1 MKKVFKLTL
10 LLISI
15 LLVNY
20 TVVNASTNTYE
31 RTENNLGV
39 NKKWTIND
47 SNMDNVLNTY
57 KVDASEKIYDFAEI
71 FDEETEELIYDDIL
85 NKISMIN
92 MDIVVLTTNLDY
104 DKYQLEDYAADFY
117 DYNDFGLD
125 YKLYDGVILII
136 NMNEN
141 NRFYN
146 IFTFGNGQLY
156 FPFSR
161 CESILDNM
169 QSSMINGN
177 YLDAVSLFTK
187 NVYEYY
193 DQGIPNE
200 NKNSYIDDMGNI
212 RKRYSAPYL
221 LALIIA
227 TIVTIIVI
235 SILLAK
241 NKMVK
246 KAKTAN
252 EYKDSANSMYTKK
265 LNDLVSTHTTSYVV
279 DTSSGGGSG
288 GGSSIGSSG
297 GGHGGG
303 GGRSF

>member
-85 NKISMIN
+85 NKISIIN
-92 MDIVVLTTNLDY
+92 MDIVILTTNLDY

-169 QSSMINGN
+169 QSGMINGN

-187 NVYEYY
+187 NIYEYY
-193 DQGIPNE
+193 EQGIPNE

-252 EYKDSANSMYTKK
+252 EYIDSANSMYTRK

>member
-1 MKKVFKLTL
+1 MKKIFKLTL

-92 MDIVVLTTNLDY
+92 MDIVILTTNLDY

-169 QSSMINGN
+169 QSGMINGN
-177 YLDAVSLFTK
+177 YLYAVSLFTK
-187 NVYEYY
+187 NIYEYY